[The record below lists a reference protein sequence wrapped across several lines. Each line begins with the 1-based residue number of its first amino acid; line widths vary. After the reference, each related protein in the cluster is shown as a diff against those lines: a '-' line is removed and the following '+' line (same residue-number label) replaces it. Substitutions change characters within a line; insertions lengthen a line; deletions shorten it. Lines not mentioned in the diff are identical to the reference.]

1 MTFTGTVLAVTGN
14 IRASADI
21 VAYYSS
27 DRRLKDN
34 IIPIDNPIEKIKQI
48 SGVEFDWNNNQ
59 EIHEG
64 HDIGVIAQE
73 IEEVLPE
80 VVATRENGY
89 KAVKYDRIVALL
101 IEAIK
106 EQQKEIEELKNKFE
120 QQFHFIYL

>member
-1 MTFTGTVLAVTGN
+1 MTFSGTILNVTGN

-21 VAYYSS
+21 IAYFSS

-48 SGVEFDWNNNQ
+48 SGVEFDWNENQ
-59 EIHEG
+59 NIHEG

-73 IEEVLPE
+73 IEEIIPE
-80 VVATRENGY
+80 VVATRDNGY
-89 KAVKYDRIVALL
+89 KAVKYDKLVALL
-101 IEAIK
+101 IEAVK

-120 QQFHFIYL
+120 